1 MTHTHTHTHNTRART
16 HDTVPAPEYDPSAT
30 GGDEGGRDQPG
41 RARKNAVYGRE
52 DRLNDQLKSELS
64 EGGQPRSPKSAR
76 GLLGSISLD
85 ADEDDSRPEGG
96 TFFFS
101 FLFAFFNICYL
112 FCIFLVHC

>member
-1 MTHTHTHTHNTRART
+1 MCFAGTHTRA
-16 HDTVPAPEYDPSAT
+16 VPAPEYDPPAT

-41 RARKNAVYGRE
+41 RTRKNAVYGRE
-52 DRLNDQLKSELS
+52 ARSNDQLGSELS

-96 TFFFS
+96 TFS
-101 FLFAFFNICYL
+101 FLFFLLI
-112 FCIFLVHC
+112 CIFL